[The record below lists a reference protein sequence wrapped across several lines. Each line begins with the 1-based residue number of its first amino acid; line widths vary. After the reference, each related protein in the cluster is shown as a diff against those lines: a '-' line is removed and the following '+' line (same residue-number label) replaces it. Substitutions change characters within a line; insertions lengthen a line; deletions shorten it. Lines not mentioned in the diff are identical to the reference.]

1 VSRYEV
7 VVEKRARRF
16 LERLEQRDRARI
28 ITALRLLELE
38 PRPRQ
43 VARLADM
50 LSMNPRPPAAAR
62 LRNSPNLRV
71 RVRNHRII
79 YEIRDN
85 VLVVKVVRIGHRREV
100 YRS

>member
-1 VSRYEV
+1 MSRYEV
-7 VVEKRARRF
+7 VVEKRARKF

-28 ITALRLLELE
+28 IAALRLLELE

-43 VARLADM
+43 VTRLADTGEY
-50 LSMNPRPPAAAR
+50 
-62 LRNSPNLRV
+62 RV
-71 RVRNHRII
+71 RVGDYRVI

-85 VLVVKVVRIGHRREV
+85 VLLVKVVRIGHRREV

>member
-1 VSRYEV
+1 MPLYSVTWSTS
-7 VVEKRARRF
+7 ARKQ
-16 LERLEQRDRARI
+16 LQKLDPEMQRL
-28 ITALRLLELE
+28 
-38 PRPRQ
+38 
-43 VARLADM
+43 VAAAVDM